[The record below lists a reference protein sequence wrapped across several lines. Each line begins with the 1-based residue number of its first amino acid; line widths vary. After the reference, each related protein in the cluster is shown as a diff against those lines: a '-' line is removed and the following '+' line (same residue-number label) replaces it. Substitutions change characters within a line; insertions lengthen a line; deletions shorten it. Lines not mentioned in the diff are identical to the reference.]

1 MSCAPLSARAI
12 PGGALLAKKLVRGTS
27 GDEAT
32 QIRDKILS
40 GAEEV
45 FARFGLRGATTA
57 MIAERAGVSKPHIY
71 YYFPSKEALYIAVLE
86 RTLSLWHGAIPAATP
101 GVTPQRFLKQYI
113 RAKLEFS
120 KQHPRLSRI
129 FANESLNGAPIVRA
143 QIKSEMATALETLVG
158 LLKDWRA
165 ARKIKPVDPTHL
177 VFMIWAMT
185 QHYADAAAPLEI
197 LLEKRHLDQADFR
210 AAEQTIVKLVFGA
223 LGLEDADDK
232 G

>member
-1 MSCAPLSARAI
+1 M
-12 PGGALLAKKLVRGTS
+12 AKKPVRGTS
-27 GDEAT
+27 GDEANE
-32 QIRDKILS
+32 IRDKILF

-71 YYFPSKEALYIAVLE
+71 YYFPSKEALYVAVLE

-101 GVTPQRFLKQYI
+101 GVSPQQFLRRYI
-113 RAKLEFS
+113 RAKLDFS

-129 FANESLNGAPIVRA
+129 FANESLNGALIVRA
-143 QIKSEMATALETLVG
+143 QIKSEMASALGTLVS
-158 LLKDWRA
+158 LLKEWRA
-165 ARKIKPVDPTHL
+165 ARRIKAVDPTHL

-197 LLEKRHLDQADFR
+197 LLAKRHLDQADFR
-210 AAEQTIVKLVFGA
+210 TAEETIVKLVFGA
-223 LGLEDADDK
+223 LGLDETGDT
-232 G
+232 